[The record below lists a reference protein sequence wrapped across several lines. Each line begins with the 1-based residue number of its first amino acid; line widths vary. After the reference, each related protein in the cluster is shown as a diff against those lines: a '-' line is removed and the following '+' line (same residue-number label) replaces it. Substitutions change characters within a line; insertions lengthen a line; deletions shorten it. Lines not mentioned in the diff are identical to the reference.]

1 MNGYEEE
8 AEEIEEGHPG
18 RSGRRD
24 GDAASET
31 TEAEDIAKFEPNVG
45 RKKDMAKSVAFVLL
59 DDSEGVAPTD
69 TNTEHHLT
77 KEQHPSEVL
86 SRGRKRALKDTLME
100 QPMKKLT
107 HRVRQK
113 RTKEVKTL
121 LQKSDHEIN
130 RMKLS
135 VMHLRF
141 LQKARERIENRTSPS
156 GPSSC
161 NQSSQFGDA
170 DDFYPFGEDY
180 DNDRT
185 DNHLLQN
192 ATKLN
197 YHSYMNKQTRA
208 KWSKSDTQLFYQGLQ
223 QFGSDLA
230 MIQQLFPDKSRD
242 QVRQKFKTEEKKH
255 PMQVHDAILHRSRD
269 NVYLKQVI
277 KQLNI
282 EDLQR
287 DISSTR
293 KQDFPSNEG
302 DTGNIALHDFV
313 NDEEDGSDWSDKELD
328 AHRFKV
334 EEGEHV
340 SAKSDDDL
348 DVFDWY

>member
-141 LQKARERIENRTSPS
+141 LQKARERIE
-156 GPSSC
+156 
-161 NQSSQFGDA
+161 
-170 DDFYPFGEDY
+170 
-180 DNDRT
+180 
-185 DNHLLQN
+185 
-192 ATKLN
+192 
-197 YHSYMNKQTRA
+197 
-208 KWSKSDTQLFYQGLQ
+208 GLQ

>member
-1 MNGYEEE
+1 MNSYEEE
-8 AEEIEEGHPG
+8 AEEVEEGHPG

-24 GDAASET
+24 GAAAWNT
-31 TEAEDIAKFEPNVG
+31 TEAEDIAKFEPNAV
-45 RKKDMAKSVAFVLL
+45 RKKDMGKSVAFVLP
-59 DDSEGVAPTD
+59 DDSEGVSLTD
-69 TNTEHHLT
+69 TNAEHQLT
-77 KEQHPSEVL
+77 KEQHSSEVL
-86 SRGRKRALKDTLME
+86 SRGRKRVLKDTLME
-100 QPMKKLT
+100 QPKKKLT

-121 LQKSDHEIN
+121 LEKPDHEID

-135 VMHLRF
+135 VMHLRS
-141 LQKARERIENRTSPS
+141 LQEARERIENRTSPS

-170 DDFYPFGEDY
+170 DDFDPFGEDY

-185 DNHLLQN
+185 DNHLLEN

-197 YHSYMNKQTRA
+197 YHSYMNNQTRA

-230 MIQQLFPDKSRD
+230 MIQQLFPQKSHD
-242 QVRQKFKTEEKKH
+242 QVRRKFKTEEKKH

-269 NVYLKQVI
+269 NLYLKQN
-277 KQLNI
+277 L
-282 EDLQR
+282 
-287 DISSTR
+287 
-293 KQDFPSNEG
+293 
-302 DTGNIALHDFV
+302 LHDFV
-313 NDEEDGSDWSDKELD
+313 NDEEDGPDWSDKELG
-328 AHRFKV
+328 AHRSKV

-348 DVFDWY
+348 HVFDWY